1 MDKTQKLYKPA
12 ELARIWEVTVHTIH
26 NWIKR
31 GKLKAVTMP
40 RGRKLIEQKEL
51 NRFVSESE
59 D

>member
-12 ELARIWEVTVHTIH
+12 ELAGILRVSVPAIH

-31 GKLKAVTMP
+31 GKLKAVTMS
-40 RGRKLIEQKEL
+40 GRQKLIEQKEL
-51 NRFVSESE
+51 DRFVGERE